1 MAARRM
7 RKTFGVGV
15 NDSDYQVSY
24 KVNGKQK
31 LCPIYSTWK
40 DMLKR
45 SHSSCYKS
53 SNPSYKDVTCCKE
66 WLLFSTFRLW
76 MLGQDYEGKDLDKD
90 LLSKDGLLYSPE
102 TAIFISHQ
110 LNTLLR
116 PKGQKNKLLP
126 LGVMA
131 GRHPHQYYAR
141 IKTLGKQRHLGTF
154 NTVEA
159 AHQAYKDFITT
170 LLIALASKETD
181 PRIMKGI
188 ATHIAKM

>member
-1 MAARRM
+1 MAARI

-15 NDSDYQVSY
+15 NDSGYQVSR
-24 KVNGKQK
+24 KVDGKQI

-45 SHSSCYKS
+45 SYSDCYKAA
-53 SNPSYKDVTCCKE
+53 NPSYKHVTCCKE

-76 MLGQDYEGKDLDKD
+76 MLDQDYEGKDLDKD
-90 LLSKDGLLYSPE
+90 LLSEDGLIYSPD

-116 PKGQKNKLLP
+116 PKKGKNKTLP
-126 LGVMA
+126 LGVMRA
-131 GRHPHQYYAR
+131 RHPNQYYAR
-141 IKTLGKQRHLGTF
+141 VKTLGKQYHLGTF
-154 NTVEA
+154 SSVDS
-159 AHQAYKDFITT
+159 AHQAYKDHITK
-170 LLIALASKETD
+170 LLIELASKEKD

-188 ATHIAKM
+188 AKHIANM